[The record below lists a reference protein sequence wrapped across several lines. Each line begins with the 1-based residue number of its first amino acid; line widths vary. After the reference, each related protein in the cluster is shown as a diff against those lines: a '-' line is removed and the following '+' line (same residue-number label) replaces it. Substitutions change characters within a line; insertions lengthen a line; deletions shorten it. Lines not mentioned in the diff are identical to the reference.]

1 MWAAV
6 RTRWGRVV
14 FLTTYRRAC
23 LQRNMKSACR
33 SSYAMSND
41 VPFLLVLGEDLSFGV
56 VAYDSGV
63 DEPTQVELL

>member
-1 MWAAV
+1 
-6 RTRWGRVV
+6 
-14 FLTTYRRAC
+14 
-23 LQRNMKSACR
+23 
-33 SSYAMSND
+33 MSND